1 MTVKELK
8 DVSMNPVDVAV
19 PAIDDWDEYLDR
31 TNKTYKYVDDGVDE
45 LTVDWFDVEDERIIV
60 YTA

>member
-8 DVSMNPVDVAV
+8 DVSMNPVEVAV
-19 PAIDDWDEYLDR
+19 PAKDDWDEYLDR

-45 LTVDWFDVEDERIIV
+45 LTVDWFDVEDERVIV

>member
-8 DVSMNPVDVAV
+8 DASMMPVDVAV
-19 PAIDDWDEYLDR
+19 PATDDWDEYLDR
-31 TNKTYKYVDDGVDE
+31 TNKTYKYVDDNVDE
-45 LTVDWFDVEDERIIV
+45 LTVDWFDVEDERVVV

>member
-8 DVSMNPVDVAV
+8 DVSMNPVEVAV
-19 PAIDDWDEYLDR
+19 PAKDDWDEYLDR
-31 TNKTYKYVDDGVDE
+31 TNKTYKYVDNGVDE
-45 LTVDWFDVEDERIIV
+45 LTVDWFDVEDERVVV

>member
-31 TNKTYKYVDDGVDE
+31 TNKTYKYVDDNVDE
-45 LTVDWFDVEDERIIV
+45 LTVDWFDVEDERVVV

>member
-8 DVSMNPVDVAV
+8 DVSMNPVEVAV
-19 PAIDDWDEYLDR
+19 PANNDWDEYLDR
-31 TNKTYKYVDDGVDE
+31 TNKTYKYVDDNVDE
-45 LTVDWFDVEDERIIV
+45 LTVDCFDVEDERIIV

>member
-8 DVSMNPVDVAV
+8 DVSMNQVDVAV
-19 PAIDDWDEYLDR
+19 PATDDWDEYLDR

-45 LTVDWFDVEDERIIV
+45 LTVDWFDVEDERVVV

>member
-8 DVSMNPVDVAV
+8 DVSMNPVEVAV
-19 PAIDDWDEYLDR
+19 PAKDDWDEYLDR

-45 LTVDWFDVEDERIIV
+45 LTVDWFDVEDERVVV

>member
-8 DVSMNPVDVAV
+8 DVSMNPVEVAV
-19 PAIDDWDEYLDR
+19 LAKDDWDEYLDR

-45 LTVDWFDVEDERIIV
+45 LTVDWFDVEDERVVV

>member
-45 LTVDWFDVEDERIIV
+45 LTVDWFDVEDERVVV

>member
-8 DVSMNPVDVAV
+8 DVSMNPVEVAV
-19 PAIDDWDEYLDR
+19 PANNDWDEYLVR
-31 TNKTYKYVDDGVDE
+31 THKTYKYVDDNVDE
-45 LTVDWFDVEDERIIV
+45 LTVDCFDVEDELIIV

>member
-1 MTVKELK
+1 
-8 DVSMNPVDVAV
+8 MNPVDVAV
-19 PAIDDWDEYLDR
+19 PATDDWDEYLDR

-45 LTVDWFDVEDERIIV
+45 LTVDWFDVEDERVVV

>member
-8 DVSMNPVDVAV
+8 DVSMNPVEVAV
-19 PAIDDWDEYLDR
+19 PAKDDWDEYLDR

-45 LTVDWFDVEDERIIV
+45 LTVDWFDVEDERVVV
-60 YTA
+60 YT

>member
-8 DVSMNPVDVAV
+8 DVSTNPVDVRV
-19 PAIDDWDEYLDR
+19 PAKDDWVEYLDR
-31 TNKTYKYVDDGVDE
+31 TNKTYKYADDNVDE
-45 LTVDWFDVEDERIIV
+45 LTVDCFDVEDERIIV